1 MLKKL
6 SLFIILMSFGGRIW
20 SQETASLKDFL
31 INLPQRANSGTKI
44 DRLQA
49 ATMIDS
55 EMKTLSDADI
65 ESLLP
70 QMVKDIDDPNAEVRR
85 WAMLVVAA
93 LSQRQDGIQL
103 IARNLDPIA
112 SRIEDSDDV
121 VARRAFTILV
131 FLVRIYR
138 Q

>member
-121 VARRAFTILV
+121 VARRAFV
-131 FLVRIYR
+131 
-138 Q
+138 

>member
-121 VARRAFTILV
+121 VARRAFAILV

>member
-1 MLKKL
+1 
-6 SLFIILMSFGGRIW
+6 
-20 SQETASLKDFL
+20 
-31 INLPQRANSGTKI
+31 
-44 DRLQA
+44 
-49 ATMIDS
+49 MIDS

-121 VARRAFTILV
+121 VARRAFAILV